1 MVAVALSIKT
11 GRGNYRL
18 NLAAPAERHPDGIL
32 LTLVL
37 ERADGIE
44 RVAFRCRIASELVT
58 QDVDEETLLTRLSP
72 WIERE
77 FEMTRENA
85 LKTIRS
91 ERKMLE
97 LSFDASNRG
106 PF

>member
-1 MVAVALSIKT
+1 VAVSIKT
-11 GRGNYRL
+11 GRGNYWL
-18 NLAAPAERHPDGIL
+18 KTAAPAEQVPDGIL

-44 RVAFRCRIASELVT
+44 RVAFRCRIASELLDR
-58 QDVDEETLLTRLSP
+58 DVETEAMVERLAP
-72 WIERE
+72 WVERD

-91 ERKMLE
+91 ERKMMDMV
-97 LSFDASNRG
+97 FDANNRG

>member
-1 MVAVALSIKT
+1 MAVSIKT
-11 GRGNYRL
+11 GRGDYL
-18 NLAAPAERHPDGIL
+18 LKSGAPDQRDAEAIL

-37 ERADGIE
+37 DRRDGIE
-44 RVAFRCRIASELVT
+44 RVAFRCRLAPGLVDPTTDSEAILN
-58 QDVDEETLLTRLSP
+58 RLAP
-72 WIERE
+72 WLERE

-91 ERKMLE
+91 EHRMLE
-97 LSFDASNRG
+97 ISFDASNRG

>member
-1 MVAVALSIKT
+1 VRDGAALV
-11 GRGNYRL
+11 
-18 NLAAPAERHPDGIL
+18 

-44 RVAFRCRIASELVT
+44 RVALRCRIADELLDAAAENEAIVA
-58 QDVDEETLLTRLSP
+58 RLAP
-72 WIERE
+72 WMERE

-91 ERKMLE
+91 ERRMME
-97 LSFDASNRG
+97 IIFDATNRG

>member
-1 MVAVALSIKT
+1 VAVVIKT
-11 GRGNYRL
+11 GRGNYL
-18 NLAAPAERHPDGIL
+18 LKPATLDQQNSGGIV

-44 RVAFRCRIASELVT
+44 RIAFRCRIARELLESA
-58 QDVDEETLLTRLSP
+58 VDADAIVARVAP
-72 WIERE
+72 WFERE

-85 LKTIRS
+85 LRTIRS

-97 LSFDASNRG
+97 VAFDANSRG

>member
-1 MVAVALSIKT
+1 MAVSIKT
-11 GRGNYRL
+11 SRGDYSL
-18 NLAAPAERHPDGIL
+18 STGAPDQRDARAIV

-37 ERADGIE
+37 ERRDGIE
-44 RVAFRCRIASELVT
+44 RVAFRCRLAAGLVDPT
-58 QDVDEETLLTRLSP
+58 TNAEVIMRRLAP
-72 WIERE
+72 WLERE

-91 ERKMLE
+91 EHRMME
-97 LSFDASNRG
+97 IAFDASNRG

>member
-1 MVAVALSIKT
+1 VAVLIKT
-11 GRGNYRL
+11 SRGNYL
-18 NLAAPAERHPDGIL
+18 LKPAGLDQQNSSSIV

-44 RVAFRCRIASELVT
+44 RIAFRCRIAKELLEPV
-58 QDVDEETLLTRLSP
+58 VDADAILARVAP
-72 WIERE
+72 WLERE
-77 FEMTRENA
+77 FEMTREKA
-85 LKTIRS
+85 LRTIRG

-97 LSFDASNRG
+97 VAFDANSRG

>member
-1 MVAVALSIKT
+1 MAVSIKT
-11 GRGNYRL
+11 GRGNYWL
-18 NLAAPAERHPDGIL
+18 KAAAPAECEPDGIL

-44 RVAFRCRIASELVT
+44 RVAFRCHIASALLDQNADAAALVE
-58 QDVDEETLLTRLSP
+58 QVAP
-72 WIERE
+72 WVERE

-97 LSFDASNRG
+97 LSFDVSNRG

>member
-1 MVAVALSIKT
+1 VAVSIKT
-11 GRGNYRL
+11 GRGNYLL
-18 NLAAPAERHPDGIL
+18 NLAAPAERDSDGVL

-44 RVAFRCRIASELVT
+44 RVAFRCRIASELID
-58 QDVDEETLLTRLSP
+58 QDADRDIILERLGP

-97 LSFDASNRG
+97 LSFDESNRG

>member
-1 MVAVALSIKT
+1 VAVSIKT
-11 GRGNYRL
+11 GRGNYWL
-18 NLAAPAERHPDGIL
+18 KTAAPVEQEPDGVL

-44 RVAFRCRIASELVT
+44 QVAFRCRIASELL
-58 QDVDEETLLTRLSP
+58 DGGMETEAMVERLGP
-72 WIERE
+72 WVERE

-91 ERKMLE
+91 ERKMMDIV
-97 LSFDASNRG
+97 FDANNRG